1 MTMIIQ
7 AWRRDIMAQK
17 VVVLT
22 GSSSGI
28 GSSIGRDL
36 VDHGYRV
43 FGFSRRKGG
52 LPGVEHLEVDVRDDV
67 AVRAAIDAVLRE
79 AGRIDVLINSA
90 GYTVIG
96 AVEESSI
103 EQAQALFDTNVFG
116 LMRVTRAVLPA
127 MRKQRAGRI
136 VNISSV
142 VGFIPAPFMGLYA
155 STKHAVEGYTESLD
169 HEVRTF
175 GIRAICIEP
184 GFTSTK
190 IEHNSLKADQ
200 PLDDYRA
207 ATGRAAMFI
216 GKAIENGMDP
226 DIVARRVREAIE
238 AKHPKLRYPAASTD
252 LLLSRLRRFVPER
265 MFDSSLR
272 RNFRLDG
279 QQ

>member
-1 MTMIIQ
+1 
-7 AWRRDIMAQK
+7 MAQK

-28 GSSIGRDL
+28 GSSIARDL
-36 VDHGYRV
+36 LDHGYRV
-43 FGFSRRKGG
+43 FGLSRRKGD

-67 AVRAAIDAVLRE
+67 AVRAAVDAVLRE
-79 AGRIDVLINSA
+79 AGRIDVLINAA
-90 GYTVIG
+90 GYTVVG

-103 EQAQALFDTNVFG
+103 KQAQALFDTNVFG
-116 LMRVTRAVLPA
+116 LMRLTRAVLPV

-190 IEHNSLKADQ
+190 IDQNSLKADQ

-216 GKAIENGMDP
+216 GKAVENGMDP

-238 AKHPKLRYPAASTD
+238 TKHPKLRYPAASRD

-265 MFDSSLR
+265 MFDNSLR
-272 RNFRLDG
+272 KNFRLDG